1 MRTWW
6 PLVAVCLGSAV
17 FLLDTTVVTV
27 ALPAIGRDLGVPVA
41 TLEWVAGGYPL
52 VLAVLVPSAG
62 AIADRVGQRRAYLA
76 GCAVF
81 AAASLGCALAP
92 TAAALVAA
100 RIAQGVG
107 GAALAVGGFALLAAS
122 YTEPRRRTALGVF
135 FAVNGLAAALGPVVG
150 GLLTDG
156 AGWRWVFALN
166 LPLLAATAVATRA
179 IAATPGRPGGR
190 FDVVGTA
197 LFALAAGAATAGL
210 TRAAE
215 SADLGT
221 VGLLVVA
228 ALAGAAFVAVE
239 RRRDGVLDVGLLATA
254 GFGGAIAA
262 AAATSIVFAALL
274 YTSVAVQEGLD
285 PAAAGL
291 ALAPFAV
298 ASAVTSTVVRRVPP
312 WAAVGGGLL
321 VIAAGCL
328 ALDANLTV
336 GLVVSGIGFGVA
348 APAVASAVL
357 SAAPPERAGA
367 ASAAMATA
375 RQLGQVLGIGVLG
388 VVYAAGGTAPVGV
401 VAAALTATAGATA
414 LRVLRPHPAASRTTL
429 R

>member
-1 MRTWW
+1 MRIWW
-6 PLVAVCLGSAV
+6 PLVAVCLGSTV

-27 ALPAIGRDLGVPVA
+27 ALPAIGRDLGVPVP

-62 AIADRVGQRRAYLA
+62 AVADRIGQRRAYLA

-81 AAASLGCALAP
+81 ALASLGCALAP
-92 TAAALVAA
+92 SAPALVAA
-100 RIAQGVG
+100 RVAQGVG

-122 YTEPRRRTALGVF
+122 YPEPRRRTAIGVF

-150 GLLTDG
+150 GVLTDS
-156 AGWRWVFALN
+156 AGWRWVFVLN
-166 LPLLAATAVATRA
+166 LPLLALAALATLT
-179 IAATPGRPGGR
+179 IAAAPGRPGGR
-190 FDVVGTA
+190 FDVAGTA
-197 LFALAAGAATAGL
+197 LFAVAAGAATAGL
-210 TRAAE
+210 THAA
-215 SADLGT
+215 AAGIDAGT
-221 VGLLVVA
+221 VGMLAVG
-228 ALAGAAFVAVE
+228 ALAAAAFVAVE
-239 RRRDGVLDVGLLATA
+239 RFRDGVLDVRLLATA
-254 GFGGAIAA
+254 SFGGAVAA

-321 VIAAGCL
+321 VIAAGST
-328 ALDANLTV
+328 ALDWNLTF
-336 GLVVSGIGFGVA
+336 GLVVSGIGFGIAGPAVAAAVFAA
-348 APAVASAVL
+348 APAD
-357 SAAPPERAGA
+357 RAGA

-375 RQLGQVLGIGVLG
+375 RQLGQVLGIAVLG
-388 VVYAAGGTAPVGV
+388 VVYTAGGT
-401 VAAALTATAGATA
+401 VAVNVTAGALTAAAGFTA
-414 LRVLRPHPAASRTTL
+414 LRVLRPVRV